1 MFRLLFALFIFVP
14 LIEIYF
20 LIQVGGMIGA
30 GWTVFAILATAIIG
44 ASLLRIQGASTLLR
58 AQANI
63 AQGNMPAMEVME
75 GIALAASGMMLLT
88 PGFVTDSMGFLLLV
102 PFLRRALIK
111 SLLLRKQA
119 AMQSSFRSSQHNSGD
134 AHTVEG
140 EVVENDDKYIR

>member
-14 LIEIYF
+14 LIEIYV
-20 LIQVGGMIGA
+20 LIEVGGKVGA

-88 PGFVTDSMGFLLLV
+88 PGFVTDSMGFLLLI

-111 SLLLRKQA
+111 NMLLRKQST
-119 AMQSSFRSSQHNSGD
+119 MQSGFRTSQHYSDNS
-134 AHTVEG
+134 HTVDG
-140 EVVENDDKYIR
+140 EVVDNDDKYIR